1 VKTPAALRP
10 LSRSW
15 QFVHRLSHLPDQLA
29 EPSALCLRFRGM
41 EPATPTTVALASRC
55 ASRWKVLGTLDDGA
69 PVIYDVDAGET
80 LWSITE
86 ALREIEGWWAARSTL
101 ESDRR

>member
-1 VKTPAALRP
+1 M
-10 LSRSW
+10 
-15 QFVHRLSHLPDQLA
+15 PDQLA